1 MITMMMVMIMVMMM
15 VMIMVMIMV
24 MMMAMIMVM
33 MMAMMDGAAALGQRG
48 RLVRGFEIVLTVR
61 PCRIGLVGNVD
72 IRHGSLGDRL
82 PAHSGGFG
90 RKRACG
96 IKLCS
101 LARCCSSPAPHAER
115 TP

>member
-1 MITMMMVMIMVMMM
+1 MM
-15 VMIMVMIMV
+15 MV
-24 MMMAMIMVM
+24 MMMAT
-33 MMAMMDGAAALGQRG
+33 MDGAAALGQRG

-101 LARCCSSPAPHAER
+101 LARSLLLFTSAARGAYPLAVVWWWR
-115 TP
+115 

>member
-1 MITMMMVMIMVMMM
+1 MITMMMIMMMIMVMMM
-15 VMIMVMIMV
+15 MV
-24 MMMAMIMVM
+24 MMMAT
-33 MMAMMDGAAALGQRG
+33 MDGAAALGQRG

-101 LARCCSSPAPHAER
+101 LARSLLLFTSAARGAYPLAVVWWWR
-115 TP
+115 